1 MRIVGYWLLS
11 SSHSFRGDQFI
22 GRQGCLVAQL
32 LSQSQSPEV
41 LTTSRMATV
50 AHHIRSYYDPTDR
63 EQLEEETGQIPID
76 EEEQWNTAPT
86 FSAARRAPP
95 PSFVPAR
102 IQYDEW
108 GSAVSLTHEVSSSN
122 ASARDS
128 GTSEWYR
135 ALTRDSSK
143 TLGNQPPAR
152 SSSTPSEVS
161 KPKKEATTKNN
172 WFIKKALQSEPPS
185 KPSSPAPSLAD
196 LLARDPP
203 PLPTEERFVPPVWL
217 GIGPSNKGFN
227 LLQKGGWNEG
237 EGLGAHAARSLRPR
251 SPAHISVPISR
262 ALLRGASVP
271 IDDKESRDILP
282 GVIDLTQSESES
294 EDDFES
300 FHQSSSLPRPALAS
314 SATKEPDPHSQK
326 SLLTPIPTILKS
338 DRLGIG
344 LKAKTEGPYKQSKKR
359 VTHNQAALASHIRT
373 AEELRRKRAEV
384 GRGRRGFAKV
394 RKREENERKH
404 MLAYLNE

>member
-1 MRIVGYWLLS
+1 
-11 SSHSFRGDQFI
+11 
-22 GRQGCLVAQL
+22 
-32 LSQSQSPEV
+32 
-41 LTTSRMATV
+41 MATV
-50 AHHIRSYYDPTDR
+50 AHYIRSDYDPADR
-63 EQLEEETGQIPID
+63 EQLEKDTGQIPID
-76 EEEQWNTAPT
+76 EAEQWNTAPT
-86 FSAARRAPP
+86 FSAARHAPP

-108 GSAVSLTHEVSSSN
+108 GSAVSLTHTVSSN
-122 ASARDS
+122 PSAPDS

-152 SSSTPSEVS
+152 SSSTPSEV
-161 KPKKEATTKNN
+161 PNLKKEATTKNN
-172 WFIKKALQSEPPS
+172 WFIKRALQSEPSS
-185 KPSSPAPSLAD
+185 KPSSPAPTLAD

-203 PLPTEERFVPPVWL
+203 PLPSEERFVPPVWL
-217 GIGPSNKGFN
+217 AIGPSNKGFS

-237 EGLGAHAARSLRPR
+237 EGLGAHVARSLRPR
-251 SPAHISVPISR
+251 SPAHTSSVSISHAP
-262 ALLRGASVP
+262 LQGASIPVGNA
-271 IDDKESRDILP
+271 KSRDILP
-282 GVIDLTQSESES
+282 DVIDLTQSESES

-300 FHQSSSLPRPALAS
+300 FHRSPSVPLAPAS
-314 SATKEPDPHSQK
+314 SASKELDPYSQK

-373 AEELRRKRAEV
+373 SEELRRKRAEV

-394 RKREENERKH
+394 RKREENERKR

>member
-1 MRIVGYWLLS
+1 VLATLS
-11 SSHSFRGDQFI
+11 
-22 GRQGCLVAQL
+22 
-32 LSQSQSPEV
+32 
-41 LTTSRMATV
+41 MATI
-50 AHHIRSYYDPTDR
+50 AHHIRSYYDPADR
-63 EQLEEETGQIPID
+63 EQLEKETGQIPID

-108 GSAVSLTHEVSSSN
+108 GSAISLTREVSSS
-122 ASARDS
+122 ASAQDS

-143 TLGNQPPAR
+143 TLGKQPPAR
-152 SSSTPSEVS
+152 SSSTPSEAS

-172 WFIKKALQSEPPS
+172 WFIKKALQSEPSS

-203 PLPTEERFVPPVWL
+203 PLPSEERFVPPVWL
-217 GIGPSNKGFN
+217 AIGPSNKGFN
-227 LLQKGGWNEG
+227 LLQKCGWNEG
-237 EGLGAHAARSLRPR
+237 EGLGAHVARSLRPR
-251 SPAHISVPISR
+251 SSARTTSPISR
-262 ALLRGASVP
+262 APLRGASIPV
-271 IDDKESRDILP
+271 DDKKSRDILP
-282 GVIDLTQSESES
+282 DVIDLTQFESEP

-300 FHQSSSLPRPALAS
+300 FHHSSSLPRLTPAS
-314 SATKEPDPHSQK
+314 SATTEPDPHSQK

-359 VTHNQAALASHIRT
+359 VTHNQAALASHLRT
-373 AEELRRKRAEV
+373 SEELRRKRAEV

>member
-1 MRIVGYWLLS
+1 
-11 SSHSFRGDQFI
+11 
-22 GRQGCLVAQL
+22 
-32 LSQSQSPEV
+32 
-41 LTTSRMATV
+41 MATV
-50 AHHIRSYYDPTDR
+50 AHHIRSDYDPADR
-63 EQLEEETGQIPID
+63 EQLERETGQISID
-76 EEEQWNTAPT
+76 ETEQWNTAPT
-86 FSAARRAPP
+86 FSAARHAPP

-108 GSAVSLTHEVSSSN
+108 GSAVSLTHTVSSN
-122 ASARDS
+122 VSAPDS
-128 GTSEWYR
+128 GISEWYK
-135 ALTRDSSK
+135 ALTKDSSK
-143 TLGNQPPAR
+143 MSGNQPLTAR
-152 SSSTPSEVS
+152 SSSTPSEAPTS

-172 WFIKKALQSEPPS
+172 WFIKRALQSEPPS

-203 PLPTEERFVPPVWL
+203 PLPSEERFVPPVWL
-217 GIGPSNKGFN
+217 AIGPSNKGFN

-237 EGLGAHAARSLRPR
+237 EGLGAHVARSLRPR
-251 SPAHISVPISR
+251 SPVSISHAP
-262 ALLRGASVP
+262 LRGASIPVG
-271 IDDKESRDILP
+271 DNKSRDIP
-282 GVIDLTQSESES
+282 PDVIDLTQSESES
-294 EDDFES
+294 EPEDDFES
-300 FHQSSSLPRPALAS
+300 FHRSASLPLAPAS
-314 SATKEPDPHSQK
+314 SASKEHDPYTQK

-373 AEELRRKRAEV
+373 SEELRKKRVEV

-404 MLAYLNE
+404 MLAHLNE

>member
-1 MRIVGYWLLS
+1 MTTGVIVQIVSLVLSQITASRVTVALS
-11 SSHSFRGDQFI
+11 SVRP
-22 GRQGCLVAQL
+22 L
-32 LSQSQSPEV
+32 L
-41 LTTSRMATV
+41 MATV
-50 AHHIRSYYDPTDR
+50 AHHIRSDYDPADR
-63 EQLEEETGQIPID
+63 ERLEEETGQIPID

-108 GSAVSLTHEVSSSN
+108 GSAISLTHAESLN
-122 ASARDS
+122 APAPDS
-128 GTSEWYR
+128 RTSEWYR
-135 ALTRDSSK
+135 ALTRDSS
-143 TLGNQPPAR
+143 GNQPPAR
-152 SSSTPSEVS
+152 PSSTPTSEAP
-161 KPKKEATTKNN
+161 KLKKEATTKNN
-172 WFIKKALQSEPPS
+172 WFIKRALQSEPTS

-203 PLPTEERFVPPVWL
+203 PLPSEERFVPPVWL
-217 GIGPSNKGFN
+217 AIGPSNKGFN
-227 LLQKGGWNEG
+227 LLQKRGWNEG
-237 EGLGAHAARSLRPR
+237 EGLGAHVARSRRPR
-251 SPAHISVPISR
+251 SPAHMFNDAEPISH
-262 ALLRGASVP
+262 APSLRGTSMPAG
-271 IDDKESRDILP
+271 DQKSRDILLP
-282 GVIDLTQSESES
+282 DVVIDLTQSESED
-294 EDDFES
+294 EDDLES
-300 FHQSSSLPRPALAS
+300 FHQSPFLPS
-314 SATKEPDPHSQK
+314 TTSDPHSQK

-344 LKAKTEGPYKQSKKR
+344 LKAKTEGPYKQSRKR
-359 VTHNQAALASHIRT
+359 VTHNQAALASHIRA

>member
-1 MRIVGYWLLS
+1 MTGVMS
-11 SSHSFRGDQFI
+11 
-22 GRQGCLVAQL
+22 L
-32 LSQSQSPEV
+32 LSQSQPITDGPQV
-41 LTTSRMATV
+41 LTTMATV
-50 AHHIRSYYDPTDR
+50 AHHIRSDYDPADR
-63 EQLEEETGQIPID
+63 ERLEKETGQVPID
-76 EEEQWNTAPT
+76 EEEQWNAAPT
-86 FSAARRAPP
+86 FSATRRAPP

-108 GSAVSLTHEVSSSN
+108 GSAVSLTRTVSSN
-122 ASARDS
+122 ASAPDN

-143 TLGNQPPAR
+143 TSKNQPLTPR
-152 SSSTPSEVS
+152 SSSTPNEAP

-172 WFIKKALQSEPPS
+172 WFIKRALQSEPSS

-203 PLPTEERFVPPVWL
+203 PLPSEERFVPPVWL
-217 GIGPSNKGFN
+217 AIGPSNKGFG

-237 EGLGAHAARSLRPR
+237 EGLGAHAVRSLRPAR
-251 SPAHISVPISR
+251 TSASTSH
-262 ALLRGASVP
+262 AGASTSTSTSIP
-271 IDDKESRDILP
+271 LDDKESRDTLP
-282 GVIDLTQSESES
+282 DVIDLTQSESEP
-294 EDDFES
+294 EDDDFES
-300 FHQSSSLPRPALAS
+300 FHRSLSLPLPPTSCAS
-314 SATKEPDPHSQK
+314 KEPDPYSQK
-326 SLLTPIPTILKS
+326 SLLTPIPTVLKS

-373 AEELRRKRAEV
+373 SEELRRKRAEV

-404 MLAYLNE
+404 MLAYLNT

>member
-1 MRIVGYWLLS
+1 
-11 SSHSFRGDQFI
+11 
-22 GRQGCLVAQL
+22 
-32 LSQSQSPEV
+32 
-41 LTTSRMATV
+41 MATV
-50 AHHIRSYYDPTDR
+50 AHHIRSDYDPADR
-63 EQLEEETGQIPID
+63 EQLEKETGQIPID
-76 EEEQWNTAPT
+76 ETEQWNTAPT
-86 FSAARRAPP
+86 FSAARHAPP

-108 GSAVSLTHEVSSSN
+108 GSALSPTHTVSSN
-122 ASARDS
+122 ASAPDS
-128 GTSEWYR
+128 GISEWYK
-135 ALTRDSSK
+135 ALTKDSSK
-143 TLGNQPPAR
+143 MSGNQPLTAR
-152 SSSTPSEVS
+152 SSSTPSEALTS

-172 WFIKKALQSEPPS
+172 WFIKRALQSEPPS

-203 PLPTEERFVPPVWL
+203 PLPSEERFVPPVWL
-217 GIGPSNKGFN
+217 AIGPSNKGFH

-237 EGLGAHAARSLRPR
+237 EGLGAHVARSLRPR
-251 SPAHISVPISR
+251 SPVSISHAPSR
-262 ALLRGASVP
+262 RASILVG
-271 IDDKESRDILP
+271 DNNDTSRDIP
-282 GVIDLTQSESES
+282 PDVIDLTQSESEPEPEPELEL
-294 EDDFES
+294 EDDFGS
-300 FHQSSSLPRPALAS
+300 FHRSASLQVPLVPAS
-314 SATKEPDPHSQK
+314 SACKEHDPYTQK

-373 AEELRRKRAEV
+373 SEELRKKRVEV
-384 GRGRRGFAKV
+384 GRGRRGFSKV

>member
-1 MRIVGYWLLS
+1 
-11 SSHSFRGDQFI
+11 
-22 GRQGCLVAQL
+22 
-32 LSQSQSPEV
+32 
-41 LTTSRMATV
+41 MATV
-50 AHHIRSYYDPTDR
+50 AHHIRSYYDPADR
-63 EQLEEETGQIPID
+63 EQLEKETGQIPID
-76 EEEQWNTAPT
+76 EEEEWNTAPT
-86 FSAARRAPP
+86 FSAVRRAPP

-108 GSAVSLTHEVSSSN
+108 GSAVSLTPEISSN
-122 ASARDS
+122 ASAQDN

-143 TLGNQPPAR
+143 TMGKQPPAR
-152 SSSTPSEVS
+152 SSSTPSEAS
-161 KPKKEATTKNN
+161 KPRKEATTKNN
-172 WFIKKALQSEPPS
+172 WFIKKALQSEPSS

-203 PLPTEERFVPPVWL
+203 PLPSEERFVPPVWL
-217 GIGPSNKGFN
+217 AIGPSNKGFN

-237 EGLGAHAARSLRPR
+237 EGLGAHVARSLRPR
-251 SPAHISVPISR
+251 SSARTTSPISR
-262 ALLRGASVP
+262 APLRGASIPV
-271 IDDKESRDILP
+271 DDKKSRDILP
-282 GVIDLTQSESES
+282 DVIDLTQSESEP

-300 FHQSSSLPRPALAS
+300 FHQSSSLPQLAPAS
-314 SATKEPDPHSQK
+314 SATTEPDPHSQK
-326 SLLTPIPTILKS
+326 SLLTPIPTIFKS

-373 AEELRRKRAEV
+373 SEELRRKRAEV